1 MSGQI
6 VVPISQSRAE
16 VMQACQ
22 SGDERVEEL
31 LQSWIAQIPPESQE
45 IMAMLELSC
54 DDNTNGDMK
63 EKEHPYLTR
72 STPQN
77 EETSA
82 SVRGPSE
89 LIKEMFDKLVAD
101 GFEPNAAAVKA
112 IQAVAEQQKN
122 ATKAPSS
129 FETGP
134 LNDAA
139 WQETEGASTRSAEE
153 VASNVVLLNDSGNSS
168 VHTVI
173 STVIK
178 YLENAKREPWT
189 PKFRSFRLCNK
200 IVDRITRIQGALDL
214 LCSLGLNI
222 YPTETDFMACIPL
235 STDLA
240 QMEKAMADV
249 LAKFPRD

>member
-16 VMQACQ
+16 VMQACRG
-22 SGDERVEEL
+22 GDERVQEL
-31 LQSWIAQIPPESQE
+31 LHSWIAQIPPESQE

-54 DDNTNGDMK
+54 DDNTNGDVK

-72 STPQN
+72 RTPQN
-77 EETSA
+77 EVTNA
-82 SVRGPSE
+82 SVRDPSE
-89 LIKEMFDKLVAD
+89 MIKEMFGKLVAD
-101 GFEPNAAAVKA
+101 GFEPNAAAAQA
-112 IQAVAEQQKN
+112 IQAVAEQQKH

-134 LNDAA
+134 LNDVE
-139 WQETEGASTRSAEE
+139 WQETEGTSTRSTEE

-168 VHTVI
+168 VHAVV
-173 STVIK
+173 SNVMK

-189 PKFRSFRLCNK
+189 PKFRSFRLSNK

-214 LCSLGLNI
+214 LCSLGLCI
-222 YPTETDFMACIPL
+222 YPTESDFMACIPL
-235 STDLA
+235 SMDLA
-240 QMEKAMADV
+240 EMEKAMVDV
-249 LAKFPRD
+249 LAKFPED